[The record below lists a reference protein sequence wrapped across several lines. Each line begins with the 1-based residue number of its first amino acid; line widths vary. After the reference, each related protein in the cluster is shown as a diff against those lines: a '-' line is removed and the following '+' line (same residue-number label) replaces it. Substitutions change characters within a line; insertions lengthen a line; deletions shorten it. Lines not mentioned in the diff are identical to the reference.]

1 MYVML
6 KKQYVEDLHRC
17 LKENMDSTDR
27 IINAYVHDD
36 EFSAA
41 LQEKFREILYYFNRA
56 YNPEL
61 VELKRRT
68 RLYYKKWLSLKHV
81 DKVASNA
88 AYLKYLKLK
97 RKIAAMEMPF

>member
-1 MYVML
+1 MML
-6 KKQYVEDLHRC
+6 KKEYVEDLHRC
-17 LKENMDSTDR
+17 LKKNMGSTDS

-36 EFSAA
+36 ELSAA
-41 LQEKFREILYYFNRA
+41 LQEKFREILYYLNRA

-68 RLYYKKWLSLKHV
+68 RLYYKKWLSLKYT
-81 DKVASNA
+81 DKRMSNA

-97 RKIAAMEMPF
+97 RKVAARKMPF